1 MSEWAPKRFW
11 TDAKTTQTEDGYG
24 ILLDGRPVRTP
35 AKALLRVPSPQIA
48 EGIAAEF
55 AAQQDRID
63 PTTMPF
69 TRTANAAIDKVS
81 VQHAEVADMIAEYGD
96 SDLLCYRADAPD
108 ELVARQETEWTPLLD
123 WAAETLNARLE
134 PRVGVMH
141 EPQDATALSELR
153 RRVHDLN
160 VFQLTAFH
168 DLVSISGS
176 LVIGFAAK
184 AGVYQA
190 EDLWTISQ
198 LDEIWQAEQWGTD
211 EEAQEM
217 ALRKKAAFLHAD
229 LFLRLIDGHS
239 AS

>member
-11 TDAKTTQTEDGYG
+11 TDATTTQTEDGYG
-24 ILLDGRPVRTP
+24 VLLDGRPVRTP
-35 AKALLRVPSPQIA
+35 AKALLVVPSHAIA
-48 EGIAAEF
+48 ERIAAEF
-55 AAQQDRID
+55 AAQEDRID
-63 PTTMPF
+63 PVTMPF

-81 VQHAEVADMIAEYGD
+81 LQRAEVADMIAEYGD

-108 ELVARQETEWTPLLD
+108 ELVARQETQWTPLLD

-153 RRVHDLN
+153 RRVHDLSA
-160 VFQLTAFH
+160 FQLTAFS

-184 AGVYQA
+184 EGLHRA

-217 ALRKKAAFLHAD
+217 ALLKQAAFLHAD
-229 LFLRLIDGHS
+229 VFLRLIDGQS
-239 AS
+239 TS